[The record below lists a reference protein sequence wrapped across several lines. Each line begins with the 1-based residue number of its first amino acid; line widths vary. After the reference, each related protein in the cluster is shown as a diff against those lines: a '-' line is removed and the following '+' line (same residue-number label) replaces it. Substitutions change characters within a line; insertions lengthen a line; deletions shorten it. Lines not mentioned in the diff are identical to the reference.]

1 MVKMNELKLIAL
13 PRPGR
18 AIGTDLSEGR
28 RKSEKWG
35 HRAGDG
41 EKDGVLDERNP
52 SRFRVNPSDSLRA
65 SMGHGSTAL
74 AREYSEFQGMVEY
87 GG

>member
-1 MVKMNELKLIAL
+1 VVRMNELKLIAL

-35 HRAGDG
+35 HRAGDE

-52 SRFRVNPSDSLRA
+52 SRFRVN
-65 SMGHGSTAL
+65 MGHGSTVL
-74 AREYSEFQGMVEY
+74 AREYSEFQGMVEF